1 VRVRRREAPPSQVWY
16 LTNCVFCA
24 VSCGRRGQ
32 TFSGGETL
40 VTETLRWAALNNLY
54 LDFFW
59 MALQA
64 VEKHLKAIL
73 LFNGK
78 RAVSHRHEH
87 RPDHAMILRN
97 AILWSHANITNL
109 LRASD
114 QPVNGRVLY
123 APCEVRNLCSHPP
136 LVRIYPRQTRRRN
149 TSRRTFRER
158 PRRRAASPTTE

>member
-1 VRVRRREAPPSQVWY
+1 
-16 LTNCVFCA
+16 
-24 VSCGRRGQ
+24 
-32 TFSGGETL
+32 
-40 VTETLRWAALNNLY
+40 VTGTLRWAALNNLY

-97 AILWSHANITNL
+97 AILWSHATSPICCELATNRL
-109 LRASD
+109 TARMGSPLRSLRG
-114 QPVNGRVLY
+114 QEFV
-123 APCEVRNLCSHPP
+123 
-136 LVRIYPRQTRRRN
+136 
-149 TSRRTFRER
+149 
-158 PRRRAASPTTE
+158 